1 MEINNMNKETMQS
14 LKKEEDNRG
23 LIDDLKTSIRHL
35 EIELDY
41 EESQSRINYK
51 YIKKIEKEINEKYE
65 KLDLLYKTY

>member
-41 EESQSRINYK
+41 EESQPRINYK

-65 KLDLLYKTY
+65 KLDLLYETY